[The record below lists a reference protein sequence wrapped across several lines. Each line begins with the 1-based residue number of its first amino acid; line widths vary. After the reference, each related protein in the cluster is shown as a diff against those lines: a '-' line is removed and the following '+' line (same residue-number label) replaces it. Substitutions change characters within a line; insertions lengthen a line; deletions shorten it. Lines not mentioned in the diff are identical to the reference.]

1 MIKISLNGMRD
12 AEVDRGFMGYIRMNV
27 DNKVYLDS
35 IKVYKDERQD
45 SAIAI
50 VTPANKFN
58 DKYYPF
64 YKITSKAFTQM
75 LRDCVM
81 QNIINSENKEFV
93 YNADKEEKI
102 GLFVHPDTKK
112 ADMLIS
118 GQICIDSF
126 RLVQS
131 KDDESMF
138 ISMPS
143 IKRVDPE
150 GNTQYERVVTIS
162 KDYKEAF
169 NKEILDKYQKYSK
182 SETIEKA
189 APGEEEKPQA
199 VRV

>member
-1 MIKISLNGMRD
+1 M
-12 AEVDRGFMGYIRMNV
+12 
-27 DNKVYLDS
+27 
-35 IKVYKDERQD
+35 
-45 SAIAI
+45 
-50 VTPANKFN
+50 
-58 DKYYPF
+58 
-64 YKITSKAFTQM
+64 
-75 LRDCVM
+75 
-81 QNIINSENKEFV
+81 
-93 YNADKEEKI
+93 
-102 GLFVHPDTKK
+102 HPDTKK